1 MSMMMKRRDFV
12 GAAAALPLLA
22 RAAPFSTSSIEARLA
37 ELEAASGGELGV
49 CALDGGSGRLIGHRA
64 DQRFAM
70 CSTFKALLA
79 GFVLARVEAGA
90 LALDQALPVSRADLV
105 PYAPAVEARLA
116 AGRMTVAELC
126 AGSVELSDN
135 AAANVLLRLTGGPAA
150 LTAWLRGLGDPLT
163 RLDRFETELNSNLP
177 GDPRDSTTPAAIAAT
192 LRKLLLGEDVLR
204 RADSRAQL
212 LDWMLRS
219 PTGRARLRA
228 GLPAGW
234 RAGDKTGTGTR
245 GAVNDV
251 AIVFPPERAPWL
263 VTVYMSGS
271 DKPVAELNRVH
282 EQVMRA
288 LLPAMA

>member
-1 MSMMMKRRDFV
+1 MQRRQLLG
-12 GAAAALPLLA
+12 GAAAAALQLPA
-22 RAAPFSTSSIEARLA
+22 RAGTTAQIEARLA
-37 ELEAASGGELGV
+37 ELETASGGELGV
-49 CALDGGSGRLIGHRA
+49 CALDSGSGRLIGRIGYKA

-79 GFVLARVEAGA
+79 GFVLARVETGA
-90 LALDQALPVSRADLV
+90 LALGQAVPISKADLV

-116 AGRMTVAELC
+116 AGRMTLAELC

-135 AAANVLLRLTGGPAA
+135 AAANVLLRLSGGPAA
-150 LTAWLRGLGDPLT
+150 LTAWLRGLGDTTT
-163 RLDRFETELNSNLP
+163 RLDRIEPELNENRP
-177 GDPRDSTTPAAIAAT
+177 GDPRDTTTPAAMAAT
-192 LRKLLLGEDVLR
+192 LRRLLLEDAALKQP
-204 RADSRAQL
+204 ASRAQL
-212 LDWMLRS
+212 LDWMERS

-251 AIVFPPERAPWL
+251 AIVFPPNRAPWL
-263 VTVYMSGS
+263 VAVFMSGS
-271 DKPVAELNRVH
+271 DRPVAELNRVH

-288 LLPAMA
+288 LLPAMV